1 MTQDKPAIPKPAPDK
16 EAVTV
21 KDCDAPDAL
30 QRAVG
35 VFFTSPPWWPEIPL
49 GTEGDIAQRYG
60 SAK

>member
-16 EAVTV
+16 EAVKV
-21 KDCDAPDAL
+21 KDCDAPAAPQHAVDAM
-30 QRAVG
+30 
-35 VFFTSPPWWPEIPL
+35 FTSQFWWPEIHL